1 MKILKKTSILTK
13 FFIYLFFLFFVKF
26 TDLEVLSKN
35 IRVIDGDTIYFNKI
49 KYRLYGIDAPEI
61 KQTCKKNKKSYE
73 CGKMSKRFL
82 ESQIIGESFFCEA
95 KDKDRYKRIV
105 AICYINNLDLNKI
118 MVKNGWAVAYRKFS
132 NKYISEEIFA
142 KQNKLGIWEGTF
154 MEPSLWRRFH

>member
-1 MKILKKTSILTK
+1 MNVEKCLK
-13 FFIYLFFLFFVKF
+13 
-26 TDLEVLSKN
+26 D
-35 IRVIDGDTIYFNKI
+35 
-49 KYRLYGIDAPEI
+49 
-61 KQTCKKNKKSYE
+61 
-73 CGKMSKRFL
+73 FL